1 MKKRSVALLC
11 ATMAFTG
18 LSSTA
23 MADTNQLQQAIDGK
37 HRQAKNVM
45 RDEYRNPLKTLELF
59 DIQPHHTVVEIWPSG
74 GWYTEI
80 LAPYLKDKGK
90 FIAAHYDSEDKQSS
104 YRATSRSNF
113 EKKMAANPD
122 VYGKVKTTSLMIDEK
137 TGEIVKS
144 PAKSNSVDRIVTFRS
159 SHGLY
164 KNQILDDALAH
175 YFDMLKSGG
184 KLGFV
189 QHQADETQDWQSKNI
204 GYISR
209 SYVVS
214 AAAKAGFQLEAEGY
228 FNNNPLDTKRWEGG
242 VWQLPPG
249 YRGSKTDE
257 QRAPYKAI
265 GESDRMT
272 LVFVKP

>member
-1 MKKRSVALLC
+1 MKKHSVALLC

-18 LSSTA
+18 LSSSA
-23 MADTNQLQQAIDGK
+23 MADTKQLQQAIDGK

-45 RDEYRNPLKTLELF
+45 RDKYRNPLKTLELF

-74 GWYTEI
+74 GWYSEI
-80 LAPYLKDKGK
+80 LAPYLKNDGK
-90 FIAAHYDSEDKQSS
+90 FIAAHFSSEDKQAS
-104 YRATSRSNF
+104 YRARSRAGF
-113 EKKMAANPD
+113 DKKMSENSD
-122 VYGKVKTTSLMIDEK
+122 VYGKVKINSFMINEK
-137 TGEIVKS
+137 TGEIVS
-144 PAKSNSVDRIVTFRS
+144 PAAKSNSVDRVVTFRS

-175 YFDMLKSGG
+175 YFDILKSGG

-189 QHQADETQDWQSKNI
+189 QHQADEGQDWQSKNI
-204 GYISR
+204 GYIGR
-209 SYVVS
+209 SYVIS
-214 AAAKAGFQLEAEGY
+214 AAAKAGFKLEAEGY
-228 FNNNPLDTKRWEGG
+228 FNNNPLDTKRWAGG
-242 VWQLPPG
+242 VWQLPPS
-249 YRGSKTDE
+249 YRNSPNDE